1 MADVPQPRDPDGPD
15 EEPSPFGFPGLPGLD
30 FSQLDL
36 AQVMRLLQSEGP
48 VNWEIAAQVAGDV
61 ETSEP
66 TVLPADRDELEELA
80 SAAESHVVAETGLD
94 GVLGLSTQAM
104 TRTEWVDL
112 HLKVLR
118 PVLEALAV
126 TL

>member
-48 VNWEIAAQVAGDV
+48 VNWEIAEQGAGYVGLAGAASETPVTDGERAQ
-61 ETSEP
+61 
-66 TVLPADRDELEELA
+66 LEELA
-80 SAAESHVVAETGLD
+80 RAAESHVIAETGLSST
-94 GVLGLSTQAM
+94 LGLTISAI
-104 TRTEWVDL
+104 
-112 HLKVLR
+112 
-118 PVLEALAV
+118 
-126 TL
+126 